1 MDFKKKLFTEKEEA
15 MILAAGRGKR
25 MRHKTLFT
33 AKPLIILNDISLLEF
48 NLKKLTNA
56 GIKKCIV
63 NSNYKHISIR
73 NFLKIYSL
81 KNKYPKTKMSHEETV
96 LETGGGIK
104 NALPLFNKNKIL
116 AINGDSLLINKTKD
130 CPVKKLYTNFND
142 SMDVLL
148 LLVPKKN
155 SIGYQGNG
163 DFIRNNKRNIFRIQR
178 KKSIGYS
185 DLVFCGWQLLRKDIF
200 NKIDRNYF
208 SLNLIYDV
216 AQKKNRLYGTIFNG
230 SFLHIGDPR
239 SYLFVN
245 NQLNSKKLSLL

>member
-1 MDFKKKLFTEKEEA
+1 MDFKKKIYIEKEEA
-15 MILAAGRGKR
+15 MVLAAGRGKR
-25 MRHKTLFT
+25 MRYKTLFT
-33 AKPLIILNDISLLEF
+33 AKPLILLNNKSLLDF

-81 KNKYPKTKMSHEETV
+81 RNKYPEIKISHEETV

-104 NALPLFNKNKIL
+104 NALPLFNKDKIL
-116 AINGDSLLINKTKD
+116 AINGDSLLVNKPKD
-130 CPVKKLYTNFND
+130 CPIKKLYANFNN

-163 DFIRNNKRNIFRIQR
+163 DFIRNNKKNIFRIQR
-178 KKSIGYS
+178 KKSIGNTG
-185 DLVFCGWQLLRKDIF
+185 LVFCGWQLLRKEIF
-200 NKIDRNYF
+200 NKIDKNYF
-208 SLNLIYDV
+208 SLNLIYDA

-245 NQLNSKKLSLL
+245 NQLNSKNLSLL